1 MLMED
6 SSQQNSV
13 FYTEILTQ
21 SKSINAISKM
31 PCVGLAVAEAF
42 SVSCIIMTALIM
54 GPGPSLTGPAEGGPG
69 SLPGPSG

>member
-6 SSQQNSV
+6 SSQQNSL

-21 SKSINAISKM
+21 SKSINAISKR
-31 PCVGLAVAEAF
+31 PCVGLGVAEDF

-54 GPGPSLTGPAEGGPG
+54 GPGPSLTGPAGDGPG
-69 SLPGPSG
+69 SLHGPSW